1 MSFSVADKI
10 YEGTDVQK
18 NASNIS
24 LKSSK
29 AQSFKIIWTIPEYFS
44 LPDTSG
50 YSLSSPSFGFGYAT
64 WFLKLYPNGSKDD
77 SDSIISLTRL
87 QSLVSSCHEIF
98 YAFDIIVDNE
108 KYYQNDYSKHVFSE
122 DIELE
127 DSFPK
132 RSILLEDRNH
142 IAPDGDVTY
151 WCHLFF
157 EESAENDAVVRNMLH
172 ELQGCKSVFNFL
184 FALFI

>member
-1 MSFSVADKI
+1 M
-10 YEGTDVQK
+10 QK

-24 LKSSK
+24 LKFSK
-29 AQSFKIIWTIPEYFS
+29 AHSFKIIWTIPEYFS
-44 LPDTSG
+44 LPDTSD
-50 YSLSSPSFGFGYAT
+50 YSLSSPTFDFGFAT
-64 WFLKLYPNGSKDD
+64 WFLKLYPNGTKDNW
-77 SDSIISLTRL
+77 DSIISLIRL
-87 QSLVSSCHEIF
+87 QSLVQSSCHEIF
-98 YAFDIIVDNE
+98 YSFDIIVENE
-108 KYYQNDYSKHVFSE
+108 KYYQNDYNKYVFSE

-142 IAPDGDVTY
+142 IASDGDVTY

-172 ELQGCKSVFNFL
+172 ELHGCKSIFIFFIFIISFNSP
-184 FALFI
+184 A